1 MRDLNKYSKNAEQ
14 ELIKM
19 LSEELAKSID
29 REIMKSIGLESRK
42 EKIRDILEKFKA
54 FE

>member
-1 MRDLNKYSKNAEQ
+1 MQDLNKYSKDAES
-14 ELIKM
+14 ELLKI

-29 REIMKSIGLESRK
+29 KEIMKSLGLESRK